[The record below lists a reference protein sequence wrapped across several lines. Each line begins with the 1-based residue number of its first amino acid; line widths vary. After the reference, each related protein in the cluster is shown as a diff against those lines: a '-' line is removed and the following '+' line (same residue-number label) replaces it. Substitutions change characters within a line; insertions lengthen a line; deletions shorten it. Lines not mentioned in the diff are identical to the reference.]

1 MFTLEVVVPLYYSRW
16 YWIRLDG
23 KWRRAEMKRPRG
35 GMRAVLKLVKSEES
49 SWRRG
54 HWLDFLYSEDRNHV
68 IMLLDRRCWVTS
80 FSSIHENFIMTYI
93 VQSGSVTEQA
103 LPKRRD
109 WSGILANEE
118 PSISW
123 TLKTTK
129 VSILSSYNSL
139 ILSDTSGIQCITQIA
154 LLEFSYF
161 RLPKPIAIWTL
172 WPSWLEV
179 PVYMGM
185 CQHLYKCNP
194 YESTSCWKVP
204 YNFWGVIL
212 HFLA

>member
-1 MFTLEVVVPLYYSRW
+1 
-16 YWIRLDG
+16 
-23 KWRRAEMKRPRG
+23 
-35 GMRAVLKLVKSEES
+35 
-49 SWRRG
+49 
-54 HWLDFLYSEDRNHV
+54 
-68 IMLLDRRCWVTS
+68 
-80 FSSIHENFIMTYI
+80 MTYI

-118 PSISW
+118 PSIGW

-139 ILSDTSGIQCITQIA
+139 ILSDISGIQGITQIA

-161 RLPKPIAIWTL
+161 KWPKPIEIWTL
-172 WPSWLEV
+172 RPSWLEV

-185 CQHLYKCNP
+185 CQHLYKSNP
-194 YESTSCWKVP
+194 SESISCWKVP